1 MSRWQGRLLNIH
13 PSLLPRFKGLHTH
26 QRAIEAGAALHG
38 ASVHFV
44 TEGLD
49 EGPVVAQSA
58 VPVLAGDTPE
68 TLAAR
73 VLEIEGPL
81 YAAALRF
88 VASGEARLEE
98 GAVIFKGAAA
108 P

>member
-1 MSRWQGRLLNIH
+1 
-13 PSLLPRFKGLHTH
+13 
-26 QRAIEAGAALHG
+26 
-38 ASVHFV
+38 VHVV
-44 TEGLD
+44 TDGLD

-81 YAAALRF
+81 YAASLRF
-88 VASGEARLEE
+88 VASGDAKWVDGEVRF
-98 GAVIFKGAAA
+98 GGRPSSPVDHRGGD
-108 P
+108 PC